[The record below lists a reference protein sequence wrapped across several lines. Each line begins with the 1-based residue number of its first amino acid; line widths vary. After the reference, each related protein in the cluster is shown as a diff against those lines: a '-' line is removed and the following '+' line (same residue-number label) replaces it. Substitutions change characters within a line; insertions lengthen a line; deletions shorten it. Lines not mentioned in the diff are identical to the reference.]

1 MMSKV
6 RRAIGDSVRRFR
18 LKRDLTQEQ
27 AAALCEMDV
36 RLYGK
41 VERRVENYEMKTLEK
56 VLNGLSMSREDF

>member
-18 LKRDLTQEQ
+18 LKRDLTEEQ

-36 RLYGK
+36 RLYRK
-41 VERRVENYEMKTLEK
+41 VERGVENYEMKTLEK

>member
-41 VERRVENYEMKTLEK
+41 VERGVENYEMKTLEK

>member
-18 LKRDLTQEQ
+18 LKRDLTHDQ

-41 VERRVENYEMKTLEK
+41 VERGVENYEMKTLEK

>member
-6 RRAIGDSVRRFR
+6 RRAIGDSERRFR

-41 VERRVENYEMKTLEK
+41 VERGVENYEMKTLEK